1 MQIETLKI
9 FCDLVETQS
18 FSKAAKINL
27 ISQSAVSQ
35 QIQALENNYN
45 QELIIRNNRGL
56 DATEAGKIFYQG
68 CKEILQ
74 IYEDL
79 SSRMQSL
86 ANIILGTVKIS
97 TIYSVGLHE
106 LPLYEKQF
114 LKDYPEVK
122 VLIQYRHSNQV
133 YEDIIHN
140 VTHLGIVAYPVKKSQ
155 IEIIPF
161 KRDRLVVICAPT
173 HPFASSNQI
182 NIQDIQGQNFIAF
195 EKGIPTRKALE
206 QIFNEYNVTT
216 QIVMEFDNIETVKRA
231 VEIDAG
237 ISIVPCITVKYE
249 VECGTLNALEFANQT
264 FERPIGILYKKGK
277 KFSPAV
283 QKFVDFITNKKFGL

>member
-35 QIQALENNYN
+35 QIQTLENNYN
-45 QELIIRNNRGL
+45 QELIIRSNRSL
-56 DATEAGKIFYQG
+56 KPTEAGKIFFQG

-74 IYEDL
+74 VYEDL
-79 SSRMQSL
+79 SSRMQALS
-86 ANIILGTVKIS
+86 NIILGTVKIS

-106 LPLYEKQF
+106 LPGYEKQF
-114 LKDYPEVK
+114 LKDYPGVK
-122 VLIQYRHSNQV
+122 VLVQYKHANQV
-133 YEDIIHN
+133 YEDVIHN
-140 VTHLGIVAYPVKKSQ
+140 ATHLGIVAYPVKKSQ

-161 KRDRLVVICAPT
+161 KRDKLVTICAPT
-173 HPFASSNQI
+173 HPFAALSTIS
-182 NIQDIQGQNFIAF
+182 IQDIQEQNFITF
-195 EKGIPTRKALE
+195 EKGTPTREALE
-206 QIFNEYNVTT
+206 QIFCKYDVTT
-216 QIVMEFDNIETVKRA
+216 KIVMEFDNIETVKRA

-237 ISIVPCITVKYE
+237 ISIVPQVTVE
-249 VECGTLNALEFANQT
+249 NEMQCGTLKALKFEPQT

-283 QKFVDFITNKKFGL
+283 QKFIDLLTK